1 MTSDPQFPPLETQRC
16 QTLAGHTMLDDIG
29 FHHHCM
35 VDPFSLS
42 HCWRQHQLIYLC
54 DICGHGTCN
63 LEESSHA
70 SVAVRGA

>member
-35 VDPFSLS
+35 VDPFSLVS
-42 HCWRQHQLIYLC
+42 L
-54 DICGHGTCN
+54 
-63 LEESSHA
+63 LETTPAHLF
-70 SVAVRGA
+70 V